1 MELLYIGF
9 IVIAL
14 GIGLVGISA
23 KKNPVPYE
31 LPLLGKIGFIL
42 FVLGII
48 VSFVAAIIMNM

>member
-1 MELLYIGF
+1 MEILYIGF
-9 IVIAL
+9 ILIAL

-23 KKNPVPYE
+23 KKNPVPCE
-31 LPLLGKIGFIL
+31 LPLLGKIGLIL